1 MCVVSGS
8 ARHFFPALPVRVL
21 GMLGISG
28 FVGFPGCPWG
38 KWMGPS
44 GSYLRMGCPF
54 AKVLVDF
61 FE

>member
-8 ARHFFPALPVRVL
+8 ARHFFPALAVRVL

-44 GSYLRMGCPF
+44 GSYLLMGGPF
-54 AKVLVDF
+54 ANVFGRF